1 MAGDVGFDQGRI
13 PEDRTQV
20 GSFLSCGLPPEELA
34 IMAAG
39 VWVAQGLKED
49 LLGLRLHHQLK
60 A

>member
-1 MAGDVGFDQGRI
+1 MGFDLGRI
-13 PEDRTQV
+13 PEDRTPV

-49 LLGLRLHHQLK
+49 LLGLRLHHQ
-60 A
+60 